1 MRVTGLR
8 GRPQSERKLSPS
20 RSPKNASGGASLARS
35 WGAAPEVGALLPR
48 YRHWHDREARGFASL
63 ATG

>member
-1 MRVTGLR
+1 MRVPGLR
-8 GRPQSERKLSPS
+8 GRPQAERKLSPS
-20 RSPKNASGGASLARS
+20 ASPKNASGGPVWHAL
-35 WGAAPEVGALLPR
+35 GVAAPEVGALLTR